1 MTDVRCE
8 TARELIPDLVGDRLG
23 AAEASRVAAHLE
35 TCADC
40 RAEAELA
47 RLLYVARP
55 QVPVGLAGRLAAA
68 VRADR
73 PRGRR
78 PWWGLAAAAVAVL
91 ALGIGVASRS
101 TTDTDTV
108 VPGFVAQGTA
118 TTGAWVNDNGMVAGA
133 PALDG
138 LSDEALQALLNEL
151 ESNGT
156 GGSA

>member
-68 VRADR
+68 MRADR

-101 TTDTDTV
+101 ATDTDTV

>member
-8 TARELIPDLVGDRLG
+8 TARELIPDLVGGRLG

-40 RAEAELA
+40 RAEAELV

-55 QVPVGLAGRLAAA
+55 QVPESVTGRVLAA
-68 VRADR
+68 VRADA
-73 PRGRR
+73 PHGRR

-101 TTDTDTV
+101 GRDTETV
-108 VPGFVAQGTA
+108 VPGFAAQGTS
-118 TTGAWVNDNGMVAGA
+118 TTGAWVSDNGMVAGA

-138 LSDEALQALLNEL
+138 LSDEALQTLLEEL